1 MNKLKN
7 IGMVLSGVSLL
18 VLGVY
23 YIIESVSLGAEL
35 AKIQREERK
44 LVEENRDLSDSL
56 IGSSSL
62 SSFEKKTE
70 ELGFLKP
77 ESVVYLKGET
87 QVANLPVK

>member
-18 VLGVY
+18 VLGLY

-35 AKIQREERK
+35 AKIQREERR

-70 ELGFLKP
+70 ELGFSKP
-77 ESVVYLKGET
+77 ESVFYLKGET

>member
-1 MNKLKN
+1 
-7 IGMVLSGVSLL
+7 MVLSGVSLL